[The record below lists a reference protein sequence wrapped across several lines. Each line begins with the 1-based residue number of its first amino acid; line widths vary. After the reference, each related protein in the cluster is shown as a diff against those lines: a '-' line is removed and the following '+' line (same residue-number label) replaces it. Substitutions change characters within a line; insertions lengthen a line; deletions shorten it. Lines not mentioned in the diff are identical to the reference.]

1 MKTVQRIVGTILV
14 IIGIAIMLTPLYH
27 TGEAWYYQWQLCR
40 SIAVLPTGETPPA
53 NGGNTADTG
62 FKEPISLE
70 EDEQPALEGVQSERP
85 SVVSTGTEPL
95 FLEIPALDL
104 EVAVV
109 RGTER
114 EQLKKGPGLYENSPL
129 PGIAD
134 EANVAI
140 AGHRTTYGAWFRHAD
155 KLEPGDV
162 IRLTVGS
169 DTYVYHVEQVFPVA
183 KDDWSVVEPVG
194 YDALTLTTCH
204 PPGSSRERLV
214 VRACLVG
221 TKGIIRTR

>member
-1 MKTVQRIVGTILV
+1 MNAARRIIGTILV
-14 IIGIAIMLTPLYH
+14 VIGIAIMLTPLFH
-27 TGEAWYYQWQLCR
+27 TGEAWYYQWQLRR
-40 SIAVLPTGETPPA
+40 SVPALPVGEMPQA
-53 NGGNTADTG
+53 NGGNTAEPG
-62 FKEPISLE
+62 FEEPVLTE
-70 EDEQPALEGVQSERP
+70 EDEQPALERAQVDPQP
-85 SVVSTGTEPL
+85 TISTGNEPL

-114 EQLKKGPGLYENSPL
+114 EQLKKGPGLYEDSPL
-129 PGIAD
+129 PGTTV

-155 KLEPGDV
+155 KLESGDV

-183 KDDWSVVEPVG
+183 KNDWSVVEPVG

-214 VRACLVG
+214 VRARLVG
-221 TKGIIRTR
+221 MKGIIRPR